1 MRLCSRKQPSNFSP
15 IFKSLAQLFSVSLC
29 SELMLLG
36 MKVIANGSKCRKKAL
51 CLPRRFESSHSSF
64 SDACGLMR
72 ILRSIIQSLVLS
84 VLDTLEHLVFSG
96 LIAFQLIG
104 DDHPWGKALFFEQ
117 FAEKSLC
124 CLGIPMPLHQN
135 VQHIT
140 LRIHCSPQ
148 VILLSFD
155 RDNHL
160 TLDAI
165 CLQCK
170 GVYAAIDLHIAA
182 QISGTIPESIRSSP
196 QSLCTASF
204 SRVSR

>member
-1 MRLCSRKQPSNFSP
+1 MLFCRYYFLSRESIVNKRP
-15 IFKSLAQLFSVSLC
+15 KSLHFFKVSAAGTSLPNLFS
-29 SELMLLG
+29 
-36 MKVIANGSKCRKKAL
+36 A
-51 CLPRRFESSHSSF
+51 CLSPPQ
-64 SDACGLMR
+64 
-72 ILRSIIQSLVLS
+72 IQSLVLS
-84 VLDTLEHLVFSG
+84 VLDTLKHLFFSG
-96 LIAFQLIG
+96 FIAFQFIG

-135 VQHIT
+135 IQHIP

-160 TLDAI
+160 IKMPFVCNVRAFTPQLI
-165 CLQCK
+165 RIL
-170 GVYAAIDLHIAA
+170 
-182 QISGTIPESIRSSP
+182 QISGTIRESIRRSP
-196 QSLCTASF
+196 QSHGTASF